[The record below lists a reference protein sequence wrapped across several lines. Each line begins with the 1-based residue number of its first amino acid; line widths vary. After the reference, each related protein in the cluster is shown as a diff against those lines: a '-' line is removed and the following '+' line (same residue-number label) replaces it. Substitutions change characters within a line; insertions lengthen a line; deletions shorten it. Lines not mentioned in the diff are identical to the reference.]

1 MKKRVDPEKATDPVS
16 KALAA
21 YQAQQDVMDPAGSS
35 LHLDPSM
42 NTMGRVDP
50 PASKATTSYQI
61 FGCIQEMCATP
72 STNGPLQID
81 AAAPALQFQHS
92 SLHAWLESGPLSTM
106 DLPNHPSFSPVG
118 AASPSSQGLPGMTIP
133 VSLSQL
139 GSFFST
145 SSMPLVTVNSIH
157 STAPL
162 NSRPAPTSGQ
172 SLAMMDTQPQTF
184 ESMKGGLSKQLH
196 IDCKDAEQCHAQGEG
211 LAGKQVLGHQD
222 ELSITANKAVSQ
234 YNNFGTCALTELDLE
249 TDRDVDASME
259 SEIGGL
265 FYEPPQFPC
274 SSESPFLSYDLIQN
288 CQSLQAY
295 SPLGIR
301 RMIVSMGNCITTPP
315 YHLSESPFQGN
326 SPQSRLRSAAQS
338 FSGSPS
344 ILRKRA
350 RQLMIPAKQ
359 GSTGRK
365 KDRQVG
371 PSWTSPR
378 IKEKKEITTG
388 LLTCSVKTPDDTV
401 QGNPT
406 KDTVEWTARQATCQA
421 RTALFVSPSKH
432 FGSVL
437 NAQNVPQGLHPNS
450 ESNSQDY
457 TNDRNGGVEYSSPPV
472 YAQDCR
478 QVATCSTGMCE
489 AAGGKYIE
497 RRLHGISLEYQS
509 QSSRWGDSE
518 QAMKEGVVCAE
529 QTKNGQGQLHFPVE
543 ANTLPMPLVVCKDNC
558 GDSTVFGG
566 KRRFGGLRASCEA
579 GVVSSGTL
587 ISEAVLSEVPDE
599 REMMSPGAMSTFAVT
614 CASPGG
620 AVLQGTPGND
630 WLAEFES
637 INFASVMSDSSFASP
652 TAIWGEHWRV
662 DPFASAEKEISISF
676 EEGSE
681 VPVGGREVNALRI
694 MESLNGDN
702 VPGNCEAEEVFAK
715 LPSAVCMASPHSQ
728 YRTQRD
734 LGQSAHDCKE
744 NLKKVSTVDGETSSS
759 FINWLMPFQVDRF
772 SPECGIAR
780 TPVRVST
787 LGLNDGSGK
796 TQVVSGGSCDRSSPS
811 TYLLKGCR

>member
-1 MKKRVDPEKATDPVS
+1 MKKRVDPKKATDPVS

-21 YQAQQDVMDPAGSS
+21 YQAQQDVMNPAGSS
-35 LHLDPSM
+35 LHLESSM

-50 PASKATTSYQI
+50 PASKATTSYQT

-72 STNGPLQID
+72 STNGPLQI
-81 AAAPALQFQHS
+81 AAPALQFQHS
-92 SLHAWLESGPLSTM
+92 SLRAWLESGPLSTM
-106 DLPNHPSFSPVG
+106 DLPDHPSFSPVG

-145 SSMPLVTVNSIH
+145 SSMPLVSVNSIH
-157 STAPL
+157 STDPL

-196 IDCKDAEQCHAQGEG
+196 IDCKDAEQCHAQGEE
-211 LAGKQVLGHQD
+211 LAGKEVLGHQD

-249 TDRDVDASME
+249 TDRVVDALME
-259 SEIGGL
+259 SEMGGL

-274 SSESPFLSYDLIQN
+274 SSESPFLSYDLIPN

-301 RMIVSMGNCITTPP
+301 QMIVSMGNCITTPP

-350 RQLMIPAKQ
+350 HQLMIPAKQ

-371 PSWTSPR
+371 SSWTSPT
-378 IKEKKEITTG
+378 IKEKKDITAG

-437 NAQNVPQGLHPNS
+437 NTQNVPQDRHPNS
-450 ESNSQDY
+450 ESTSQDY
-457 TNDRNGGVEYSSPPV
+457 TNDSNGGVEYSSPPV

-497 RRLHGISLEYQS
+497 RRSHGFNLEYQS
-509 QSSRWGDSE
+509 RSSRWGDSE

-529 QTKNGQGQLHFPVE
+529 QTKNGRGQLHFPLE
-543 ANTLPMPLVVCKDNC
+543 ANNLPMPLVVCTENC

-566 KRRFGGLRASCEA
+566 KHRFGGLRASCEA

-587 ISEAVLSEVPDE
+587 ISGAVLSEVSDE
-599 REMMSPGAMSTFAVT
+599 REMMSPGAVSTIAVT
-614 CASPGG
+614 CSSPGG

-676 EEGSE
+676 EEVKS
-681 VPVGGREVNALRI
+681 
-694 MESLNGDN
+694 SLLFGFFM
-702 VPGNCEAEEVFAK
+702 CC
-715 LPSAVCMASPHSQ
+715 SITHTW
-728 YRTQRD
+728 TQ
-734 LGQSAHDCKE
+734 
-744 NLKKVSTVDGETSSS
+744 
-759 FINWLMPFQVDRF
+759 
-772 SPECGIAR
+772 
-780 TPVRVST
+780 
-787 LGLNDGSGK
+787 
-796 TQVVSGGSCDRSSPS
+796 
-811 TYLLKGCR
+811 

>member
-1 MKKRVDPEKATDPVS
+1 MADEVVALMRKFAKWVLNVGDDSLPATQRSSACSSGAESDDDASRDHLPPVHGKTGGPTRRSSKGGWTPEEDEVLRRAVQLLKGKNWKKIAEFFTDRTDVQCLHRWQKVLNPDLVKGAWTKFEDDRIIELVAKHGAT
-16 KALAA
+16 KW
-21 YQAQQDVMDPAGSS
+21 
-35 LHLDPSM
+35 SM
-42 NTMGRVDP
+42 I
-50 PASKATTSYQI
+50 A
-61 FGCIQEMCATP
+61 
-72 STNGPLQID
+72 
-81 AAAPALQFQHS
+81 
-92 SLHAWLESGPLSTM
+92 
-106 DLPNHPSFSPVG
+106 
-118 AASPSSQGLPGMTIP
+118 QGLPGRIGKQCRERWHNHLNPDIKREAWTEHEDLTLISAHQLYGNKWVEIAKLLPGRTDNSIKNHWHSTMKKR
-133 VSLSQL
+133 L

-145 SSMPLVTVNSIH
+145 SSVPLVSVNSIH

-196 IDCKDAEQCHAQGEG
+196 IDCKDAEQCHAQGEE

-259 SEIGGL
+259 SEMGGL

-301 RMIVSMGNCITTPP
+301 QMIVSMGNCITTPP
-315 YHLSESPFQGN
+315 YHLSESPFQVN

-365 KDRQVG
+365 KDRQ
-371 PSWTSPR
+371 
-378 IKEKKEITTG
+378 
-388 LLTCSVKTPDDTV
+388 
-401 QGNPT
+401 
-406 KDTVEWTARQATCQA
+406 
-421 RTALFVSPSKH
+421 
-432 FGSVL
+432 
-437 NAQNVPQGLHPNS
+437 NVPQGLHPNS
-450 ESNSQDY
+450 ESTSQDY

-478 QVATCSTGMCE
+478 QVATYSTGMC
-489 AAGGKYIE
+489 
-497 RRLHGISLEYQS
+497 
-509 QSSRWGDSE
+509 
-518 QAMKEGVVCAE
+518 
-529 QTKNGQGQLHFPVE
+529 
-543 ANTLPMPLVVCKDNC
+543 
-558 GDSTVFGG
+558 
-566 KRRFGGLRASCEA
+566 
-579 GVVSSGTL
+579 VVSSGTL
-587 ISEAVLSEVPDE
+587 ISGAVLSEVPDE

-620 AVLQGTPGND
+620 GRVISDDKCGLVFVGCCC
-630 WLAEFES
+630 S
-637 INFASVMSDSSFASP
+637 ASVMSDSSFASP
-652 TAIWGEHWRV
+652 TAIWGEHWHV

-681 VPVGGREVNALRI
+681 VPVGGREVNALGI

-728 YRTQRD
+728 YRTQRY

-759 FINWLMPFQVDRF
+759 FINWLMPFQVDKF

-796 TQVVSGGSCDRSSPS
+796 TQVVSGGSCDRFSPS

>member
-1 MKKRVDPEKATDPVS
+1 M
-16 KALAA
+16 
-21 YQAQQDVMDPAGSS
+21 
-35 LHLDPSM
+35 
-42 NTMGRVDP
+42 
-50 PASKATTSYQI
+50 
-61 FGCIQEMCATP
+61 
-72 STNGPLQID
+72 STNNPPLSPQNTTVM
-81 AAAPALQFQHS
+81 FQHVCTSTENMQQRS
-92 SLHAWLESGPLSTM
+92 SACSSGAESDDDASRDHLPPVHGRTGGPTRRSSKGGWTAEEDEVLRRAVQLLKGKNWKKIAEFFTDRTDVQCLHRWQKVLNPDLVKGAWTKFEDDRIIELVAK
-106 DLPNHPSFSPVG
+106 HG
-118 AASPSSQGLPGMTIP
+118 ATKWSMIAQGLPGRIGKQCRERWHNHLNPDIKREAWTEHEDLTLISAHQLYGNKWVEIAKLLPGRTDNSIKNHWHSTMKKR
-133 VSLSQL
+133 L

-145 SSMPLVTVNSIH
+145 SSMSLVSVNSIH

-196 IDCKDAEQCHAQGEG
+196 IDCKDAEQCHAQGEE
-211 LAGKQVLGHQD
+211 LVGKQVLGHQD

-234 YNNFGTCALTELDLE
+234 YNNCETCALTELDLE

-259 SEIGGL
+259 SEMGGL

-301 RMIVSMGNCITTPP
+301 QMIVSMRNCITTPP

-350 RQLMIPAKQ
+350 HQLMIPAKQ

-365 KDRQVG
+365 KDRQ
-371 PSWTSPR
+371 
-378 IKEKKEITTG
+378 
-388 LLTCSVKTPDDTV
+388 
-401 QGNPT
+401 
-406 KDTVEWTARQATCQA
+406 A

-432 FGSVL
+432 FGSVSNTL
-437 NAQNVPQGLHPNS
+437 NVPQGLHPNS
-450 ESNSQDY
+450 ESTSQDY

-497 RRLHGISLEYQS
+497 RRSHGFNLEYQS
-509 QSSRWGDSE
+509 RS
-518 QAMKEGVVCAE
+518 K
-529 QTKNGQGQLHFPVE
+529 
-543 ANTLPMPLVVCKDNC
+543 ANTLPMPLVVCKENC

-566 KRRFGGLRASCEA
+566 KHRFGDLRASCEA

-587 ISEAVLSEVPDE
+587 ISGAVISEVPDE

-620 AVLQGTPGND
+620 AVLEGTPGND

-637 INFASVMSDSSFASP
+637 INLY
-652 TAIWGEHWRV
+652 
-662 DPFASAEKEISISF
+662 
-676 EEGSE
+676 GSE
-681 VPVGGREVNALRI
+681 VPVGGREVNALGI

-702 VPGNCEAEEVFAK
+702 VPGNCEAEEVFTK

-759 FINWLMPFQVDRF
+759 FMNWLMPFQVDKF
-772 SPECGIAR
+772 SQESSIAR

-787 LGLNDGSGK
+787 LGLSDGSALSVPIPRKDGNGDLELCCSSWSFVCP
-796 TQVVSGGSCDRSSPS
+796 TGGTAEMSGSNTS
-811 TYLLKGCR
+811 TRDTRRQS

>member
-1 MKKRVDPEKATDPVS
+1 
-16 KALAA
+16 
-21 YQAQQDVMDPAGSS
+21 
-35 LHLDPSM
+35 
-42 NTMGRVDP
+42 
-50 PASKATTSYQI
+50 
-61 FGCIQEMCATP
+61 
-72 STNGPLQID
+72 
-81 AAAPALQFQHS
+81 
-92 SLHAWLESGPLSTM
+92 
-106 DLPNHPSFSPVG
+106 
-118 AASPSSQGLPGMTIP
+118 
-133 VSLSQL
+133 
-139 GSFFST
+139 
-145 SSMPLVTVNSIH
+145 
-157 STAPL
+157 
-162 NSRPAPTSGQ
+162 
-172 SLAMMDTQPQTF
+172 MMDTQPQTF

-509 QSSRWGDSE
+509 RSSRWGDSE
-518 QAMKEGVVCAE
+518 QAMK
-529 QTKNGQGQLHFPVE
+529 
-543 ANTLPMPLVVCKDNC
+543 
-558 GDSTVFGG
+558 
-566 KRRFGGLRASCEA
+566 
-579 GVVSSGTL
+579 VS
-587 ISEAVLSEVPDE
+587 
-599 REMMSPGAMSTFAVT
+599 F
-614 CASPGG
+614 
-620 AVLQGTPGND
+620 
-630 WLAEFES
+630 
-637 INFASVMSDSSFASP
+637 
-652 TAIWGEHWRV
+652 
-662 DPFASAEKEISISF
+662 
-676 EEGSE
+676 
-681 VPVGGREVNALRI
+681 
-694 MESLNGDN
+694 SL
-702 VPGNCEAEEVFAK
+702 
-715 LPSAVCMASPHSQ
+715 
-728 YRTQRD
+728 
-734 LGQSAHDCKE
+734 
-744 NLKKVSTVDGETSSS
+744 
-759 FINWLMPFQVDRF
+759 
-772 SPECGIAR
+772 
-780 TPVRVST
+780 
-787 LGLNDGSGK
+787 LGLG
-796 TQVVSGGSCDRSSPS
+796 
-811 TYLLKGCR
+811 

>member
-1 MKKRVDPEKATDPVS
+1 MT
-16 KALAA
+16 
-21 YQAQQDVMDPAGSS
+21 YSS
-35 LHLDPSM
+35 LHTRHEKHRKRDIKLERIFSGGAVPGYSRPCLQSSQDVSPLS
-42 NTMGRVDP
+42 GCSQRF
-50 PASKATTSYQI
+50 SGHSSYQSLRYSH
-61 FGCIQEMCATP
+61 GLAGLPM
-72 STNGPLQID
+72 SN
-81 AAAPALQFQHS
+81 AAEPALQFQHS
-92 SLHAWLESGPLSTM
+92 SLRAWLESGPLSTM

-118 AASPSSQGLPGMTIP
+118 AASPSSQGLPGVTIP
-133 VSLSQL
+133 
-139 GSFFST
+139 
-145 SSMPLVTVNSIH
+145 IH

-172 SLAMMDTQPQTF
+172 SLDIMDTQPQTF

-196 IDCKDAEQCHAQGEG
+196 IDCKDAEQCHAQGEE

-259 SEIGGL
+259 SEMGGL

-350 RQLMIPAKQ
+350 HQLMIPAKQ

-378 IKEKKEITTG
+378 IKEKKEITAG

-401 QGNPT
+401 QDNPT

-450 ESNSQDY
+450 ENTSQDY

-478 QVATCSTGMCE
+478 QVAACSTGMCE

-497 RRLHGISLEYQS
+497 RRSHGFNLEYQS
-509 QSSRWGDSE
+509 QSSRWGDSGE
-518 QAMKEGVVCAE
+518 AMK
-529 QTKNGQGQLHFPVE
+529 
-543 ANTLPMPLVVCKDNC
+543 
-558 GDSTVFGG
+558 
-566 KRRFGGLRASCEA
+566 
-579 GVVSSGTL
+579 VSFSLLG
-587 ISEAVLSEVPDE
+587 
-599 REMMSPGAMSTFAVT
+599 PG
-614 CASPGG
+614 
-620 AVLQGTPGND
+620 
-630 WLAEFES
+630 
-637 INFASVMSDSSFASP
+637 
-652 TAIWGEHWRV
+652 
-662 DPFASAEKEISISF
+662 
-676 EEGSE
+676 
-681 VPVGGREVNALRI
+681 
-694 MESLNGDN
+694 
-702 VPGNCEAEEVFAK
+702 
-715 LPSAVCMASPHSQ
+715 
-728 YRTQRD
+728 
-734 LGQSAHDCKE
+734 
-744 NLKKVSTVDGETSSS
+744 
-759 FINWLMPFQVDRF
+759 
-772 SPECGIAR
+772 
-780 TPVRVST
+780 
-787 LGLNDGSGK
+787 
-796 TQVVSGGSCDRSSPS
+796 
-811 TYLLKGCR
+811 

>member
-1 MKKRVDPEKATDPVS
+1 MEELQSSRLNTENMQQRSSACSSGAESDDDASRDHLPPVHGRTGGPTRRSSKGGWTPQEDEVLRRAVQLLKGKNWKKIAEFFTDRTDVQCLHRWQKVLNPDLVKGAWTKFEDDRIIELVAKHGAT
-16 KALAA
+16 KW
-21 YQAQQDVMDPAGSS
+21 
-35 LHLDPSM
+35 SM
-42 NTMGRVDP
+42 I
-50 PASKATTSYQI
+50 A
-61 FGCIQEMCATP
+61 
-72 STNGPLQID
+72 
-81 AAAPALQFQHS
+81 
-92 SLHAWLESGPLSTM
+92 
-106 DLPNHPSFSPVG
+106 
-118 AASPSSQGLPGMTIP
+118 QGLPGRIGKQCRERWHNHLNPDIKREAWTEHEDLTLISAHQLYGNKWVEIAKLLPGRTDNSIKNHWHSTMKKR
-133 VSLSQL
+133 L

-145 SSMPLVTVNSIH
+145 SSMSLVSVNSIH

-196 IDCKDAEQCHAQGEG
+196 IDCKDAEQCHAQGEE

-234 YNNFGTCALTELDLE
+234 YNNCETCALTELDLE

-259 SEIGGL
+259 SEMGDL

-301 RMIVSMGNCITTPP
+301 QMIVSMGNCITTPP

-350 RQLMIPAKQ
+350 HQLMIPAKQ

-365 KDRQVG
+365 KDRQ
-371 PSWTSPR
+371 
-378 IKEKKEITTG
+378 
-388 LLTCSVKTPDDTV
+388 
-401 QGNPT
+401 
-406 KDTVEWTARQATCQA
+406 A

-432 FGSVL
+432 FGSVS
-437 NAQNVPQGLHPNS
+437 NAPNVPQGLHPNS
-450 ESNSQDY
+450 ESTSQDY

-497 RRLHGISLEYQS
+497 RRSHGFNLEYQS
-509 QSSRWGDSE
+509 R
-518 QAMKEGVVCAE
+518 
-529 QTKNGQGQLHFPVE
+529 
-543 ANTLPMPLVVCKDNC
+543 
-558 GDSTVFGG
+558 
-566 KRRFGGLRASCEA
+566 
-579 GVVSSGTL
+579 SSGRV
-587 ISEAVLSEVPDE
+587 ISDDKCGLVFVGCCCS
-599 REMMSPGAMSTFAVT
+599 
-614 CASPGG
+614 
-620 AVLQGTPGND
+620 
-630 WLAEFES
+630 
-637 INFASVMSDSSFASP
+637 ASVMSDSSFASP

-681 VPVGGREVNALRI
+681 VPVGGREVNALGI

-702 VPGNCEAEEVFAK
+702 VPGNCEAEEVFTK

-728 YRTQRD
+728 YWTQRD

-759 FINWLMPFQVDRF
+759 FINWLMPFQVDKF
-772 SPECGIAR
+772 SPESSIAR

-787 LGLNDGSGK
+787 LGLNDGSALSVPTPRKDGNGDLELCCSSLSFVCP
-796 TQVVSGGSCDRSSPS
+796 TVGTAEMSGSNTS
-811 TYLLKGCR
+811 TGDTRRQS

>member
-21 YQAQQDVMDPAGSS
+21 YQAQQDVMNPAGSS
-35 LHLDPSM
+35 LHLEPSM

-50 PASKATTSYQI
+50 PASKATTSYQT

-72 STNGPLQID
+72 STNGPLQTGEQFYNPISANLAPPLVTYPSLHTKHEKQQKGD
-81 AAAPALQFQHS
+81 IKLERIFSGGAVPGYSRPCLQSSLDVSPMSGCSQRFSGHSSYHSLRYSNGLAGLPMSNAAAPALQFQHS
-92 SLHAWLESGPLSTM
+92 SLRAWVESGPLSTM

-145 SSMPLVTVNSIH
+145 SSMSLVSVNSIH

-162 NSRPAPTSGQ
+162 NSRPAPTSGL

-196 IDCKDAEQCHAQGEG
+196 IDCKDAEQCHSQGEE
-211 LAGKQVLGHQD
+211 LVGKQVLGHQD

-234 YNNFGTCALTELDLE
+234 YNNCETCALTELDLE

-259 SEIGGL
+259 SEMGGL

-301 RMIVSMGNCITTPP
+301 QMIVSMGNCITTPP

-350 RQLMIPAKQ
+350 HQLMIPAKQ

-378 IKEKKEITTG
+378 IKEKKEITAG

-432 FGSVL
+432 FGSVS
-437 NAQNVPQGLHPNS
+437 NAPNVPQGLHPNS
-450 ESNSQDY
+450 ESTSQDY

-489 AAGGKYIE
+489 AAGGKYVE
-497 RRLHGISLEYQS
+497 RRSHGFNLEYQS
-509 QSSRWGDSE
+509 RSSRWGDSE
-518 QAMKEGVVCAE
+518 QAMK
-529 QTKNGQGQLHFPVE
+529 
-543 ANTLPMPLVVCKDNC
+543 
-558 GDSTVFGG
+558 
-566 KRRFGGLRASCEA
+566 
-579 GVVSSGTL
+579 VSFSLLG
-587 ISEAVLSEVPDE
+587 
-599 REMMSPGAMSTFAVT
+599 PG
-614 CASPGG
+614 
-620 AVLQGTPGND
+620 
-630 WLAEFES
+630 
-637 INFASVMSDSSFASP
+637 
-652 TAIWGEHWRV
+652 
-662 DPFASAEKEISISF
+662 
-676 EEGSE
+676 
-681 VPVGGREVNALRI
+681 
-694 MESLNGDN
+694 
-702 VPGNCEAEEVFAK
+702 
-715 LPSAVCMASPHSQ
+715 
-728 YRTQRD
+728 
-734 LGQSAHDCKE
+734 
-744 NLKKVSTVDGETSSS
+744 
-759 FINWLMPFQVDRF
+759 
-772 SPECGIAR
+772 
-780 TPVRVST
+780 
-787 LGLNDGSGK
+787 
-796 TQVVSGGSCDRSSPS
+796 
-811 TYLLKGCR
+811 